1 MANPSDGLGIDV
13 DFDND
18 GFRNAIRFAM
28 QMGANPN
35 PERTTIFIKKN
46 PGRTYK
52 KNGITVPTPRL
63 DRDGK
68 PLDPDIEVIKAAD
81 DQIRVGTDIA
91 NGEVNVA
98 IEVER
103 ADAEE
108 LPVGNFR
115 PTKVIVTALDVDYEK
130 IKDCREL
137 IYNGDKYMFGYEPE
151 SNGLFEVGV
160 YTLIYYALDE
170 S

>member
-1 MANPSDGLGIDV
+1 MVKPSDSLGIPV
-13 DFDND
+13 NFDNES
-18 GFRNAIRFAM
+18 FRQAIRFAM
-28 QMGANPN
+28 QMGTNPD
-35 PERTTIFIKKN
+35 PDKRPIFIRKN
-46 PGRTYK
+46 QGRTYK
-52 KNGITVPTPRL
+52 KDGVVIPTPRL

-68 PLDPDIEVIKAAD
+68 PFDPEIEVVKAPD
-81 DQIRVGTDIA
+81 ERVSVDC
-91 NGEVNVA
+91 A

-115 PTKVIVTALDVDYEK
+115 PTKVVVTLLDDQYEVVN
-130 IKDCREL
+130 DCREL
-137 IYNGDKYMFGYEPE
+137 IYNGDRYLFGYEPE

-160 YTLIYYALDE
+160 YTMIFYAVDE

>member
-1 MANPSDGLGIDV
+1 MVQPDDSLGIDV

-18 GFRNAIRFAM
+18 GFRNAIKFAM
-28 QMGANPN
+28 QMGVNPD
-35 PERTTIFIKKN
+35 PERSAIFLKKATA
-46 PGRTYK
+46 RTYW
-52 KNGITVPTPRL
+52 KNDVELGSVPRL

-68 PLDPDIEVIKAAD
+68 PLDPEIEVRKEADEQIK
-81 DQIRVGTDIA
+81 VGTGP
-91 NGEVNVA
+91 GEVDVA

-115 PTKVIVTALDVDYEK
+115 PTKVVITALDVDYEV

-137 IYNGDKYMFGYEPE
+137 IYNGDRYLFGYEPE
-151 SNGLFEVGV
+151 STGLFEVGV
-160 YTLIYYALDE
+160 YTMIFYAIDE